1 MGHAPQRAKIQGM
14 GEIVCLRCGEH
25 KPPLA
30 QAPLPGKWG
39 PIVLARTCPDCW
51 HAWID
56 EQTRLINHERLLPSE
71 PEHRKVL
78 YERMVTFLNLE
89 SA

>member
-1 MGHAPQRAKIQGM
+1 MGDGDV
-14 GEIVCLRCGEH
+14 VCQRCGER
-25 KPPLA
+25 KLALA

-39 PIVLARTCPDCW
+39 PIVLAHTCPDCW

-56 EQTRLINHERLLPSE
+56 EQTRLINHERLLPSD
-71 PEHRKVL
+71 PEHRRVL
-78 YERMVTFLNLE
+78 YQRMAAFLNLE

>member
-1 MGHAPQRAKIQGM
+1 M
-14 GEIVCLRCGEH
+14 GEIVCLRCGER
-25 KPPLA
+25 KPALV

-39 PIVLARTCPDCW
+39 PIVLAHTCPDCW

-56 EQTRLINHERLLPSE
+56 EQTRLINHERLLPAE
-71 PEHRKVL
+71 PENRRVL
-78 YERMVTFLNLE
+78 YLRMAEFLNLE